1 MIMKKLLL
9 LLFIILFLNACGV
22 TQTRNMLTSGNYD
35 DAIDNAISS
44 LKSNKD
50 KKGKQDYIYLLE
62 EAFAKAKER
71 DLNSIRF
78 WEQEGNP
85 QNLEKIYTTYVALN
99 SRQEKIVPLLP
110 LQLLNENK
118 TAKFS
123 FSNYSNEIITSKQ
136 KLSSYLY
143 DNSKALLLTKNK
155 SNARRAFDDLDYLNR
170 INPNYKDADKFMAEA
185 REKGTDY
192 VIVSLQNDTDQ
203 LIPARLQSD
212 LMDFNT
218 YGLDQ
223 KWTVFDNSKQKGV
236 TYNYGLILNFQQ
248 IDISPEQ
255 IKEKEFIKE
264 KQIKDGLKTLLDSR
278 GNIVKD
284 SLGKPIQIDN
294 LKTIQIRIYEFY
306 QFKACHIAANVNF
319 VDLNNNRLLESF
331 PIATE
336 SIFENTYAT
345 YKGDR
350 RATESEYYSNF
361 DRKAL
366 PFPNNEQMV
375 YNTAEDLKAKFKN
388 IISRNTFIG
397 TH

>member
-1 MIMKKLLL
+1 MKKLLL
-9 LLFIILFLNACGV
+9 FLFIIVFINACGV

-35 DAIDNAISS
+35 EAIDNAINS
-44 LKSNKD
+44 LKNNKD

-85 QNLEKIYTTYVALN
+85 QNLEKIYTTYIALN
-99 SRQEKIVPLLP
+99 SRQEKITPLLP
-110 LQLLNENK
+110 LKLMNENK

-123 FSNYSNEIITSKQ
+123 FSNYSNEIINSKQ

-155 SNARRAFDDLDYLNR
+155 SNARKAFDDLDYLNR
-170 INPNYKDADKFMAEA
+170 INPNYKDANKFMAEA

-192 VIVSLQNDTDQ
+192 VLVSLQNDTNQ

-223 KWTVFDNSKQKGV
+223 KWTFFDNSKQKGV
-236 TYNYGLILNFQQ
+236 IYDYGLILNFQQ

-284 SLGKPIQIDN
+284 SLGKPIQVDN
-294 LKTIQIRIYEFY
+294 LKTVQIRIYEFY
-306 QFKACHIAANVNF
+306 QLKACHIAANVNF
-319 VDLNNNRLLESF
+319 IDLKTNRLLETF

-375 YNTAEDLKAKFKN
+375 FNTAEDLKARFKN
-388 IISRNTFIG
+388 IISRNTFVG
-397 TH
+397 TR